1 VAPAAAV
8 IQPGD
13 EIVVSGLEHHANLVP
28 WQAAARRCGAT
39 LRILRPDA
47 QGGCMSTTWPAC

>member
-1 VAPAAAV
+1 V

-13 EIVVSGLEHHANLVP
+13 EIIVSGLEHHANLVP

-47 QGGCMSTTWPAC
+47 QGRLHKHDLARC